1 VTLTEPILAVSGLTK
16 RYGSR
21 VACAGVGFEVR
32 PGEVLGI
39 VGESGS
45 GKSTVLQCVYLDQ
58 PADAGSIRL
67 RLPGSGRSTADRAAL
82 RPLASDPGEE
92 LTAVAP
98 VRRRWLRSF
107 AMGMVYQDAAQG
119 LDLGVSAGGNIA
131 ERLLAADWRHVG
143 RIRERAVGLLDRVE
157 VAPDR
162 LGEAAAT
169 FSGGMRQRL
178 QLAKALANAPPLVLL
193 DEPTTGLDVNVQ
205 AAILD
210 LIRELHGQLRVA
222 MLVVSHDLGVIRLL
236 AHRTLVM
243 YAGRVV
249 ESGITEQVLED
260 PQHPYT
266 QRLVSSSL

>member
-1 VTLTEPILAVSGLTK
+1 MLAEPVLTVTGLTK
-16 RYGSR
+16 RYGAR
-21 VACAGVGFEVR
+21 VACADVGFEVR

-39 VGESGS
+39 VGESGA
-45 GKSTVLQCVYLDQ
+45 GKSTVLQCVYLDLT
-58 PADAGSIRL
+58 ADAGSIGL
-67 RLPGSGRSTADRAAL
+67 RLPGSGRLTAAPRSSA
-82 RPLASDPGEE
+82 PLAADDGEE
-92 LTAVAP
+92 LTTATP
-98 VRRRWLRSF
+98 LRRRWLRSF
-107 AMGMVYQDAAQG
+107 AMGMVYQDAARG
-119 LDLGVSAGGNIA
+119 LDLHVSAGGNIA

-143 RIRERAVGLLDRVE
+143 RIRHRAVGLLDRVE
-157 VAPDR
+157 VDPQR
-162 LGEAAAT
+162 LGEAAGT

-178 QLAKALANAPPLVLL
+178 QLAKALANEPPLVLL
-193 DEPTTGLDVNVQ
+193 DEPTAGLDVNVQ

>member
-1 VTLTEPILAVSGLTK
+1 VTSGRGLAEPILRVAGLTK
-16 RYGSR
+16 RHGHR
-21 VACAGVGFEVR
+21 VACADVGFELR
-32 PGEVLGI
+32 PGEVLGV

-45 GKSTVLQCVYLDQ
+45 GKSTLLQCVYLDQ
-58 PADAGSIRL
+58 VPDAGSVRL
-67 RLPGSGRSTADRAAL
+67 A
-82 RPLASDPGEE
+82 GEE
-92 LTAVAP
+92 LTEVDP

-107 AMGMVYQDAAQG
+107 AMGMVYQDAARG
-119 LDLGVSAGGNIA
+119 LDLGVSAGGNVA

-143 RIRERAVGLLDRVE
+143 RIRGRACGLLDRVE
-157 VAPDR
+157 VARDR
-162 LGEAAAT
+162 IDDAAHT

-178 QLAKALANAPPLVLL
+178 QLAKALANEPPLVLL

-210 LIRELHGQLRVA
+210 LIRELHGQLGVA
-222 MLVVSHDLGVIRLL
+222 MVVVSHDLGVIRLL

-243 YAGRVV
+243 YRGRIV

-266 QRLVSSSL
+266 QQLVSSSLT